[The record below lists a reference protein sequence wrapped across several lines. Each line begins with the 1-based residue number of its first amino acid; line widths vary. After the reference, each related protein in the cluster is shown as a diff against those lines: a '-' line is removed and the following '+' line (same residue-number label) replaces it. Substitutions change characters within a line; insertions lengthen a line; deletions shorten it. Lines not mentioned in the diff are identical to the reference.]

1 MLRQHPT
8 KPQPISP
15 TLMLKLT
22 KQSVIDSP
30 YLAETNGYAWCNR
43 EKPNKGHLLGNQ
55 HRHSTV
61 EKTNSFSPL
70 VGANPHTQGEK

>member
-1 MLRQHPT
+1 MVLQ
-8 KPQPISP
+8 
-15 TLMLKLT
+15 
-22 KQSVIDSP
+22 
-30 YLAETNGYAWCNR
+30 WCNR